1 MLLKKKENLMKLY
14 QFDLAPASKRVTF
27 FLKETGIEVPIVQLN
42 VRDGDQFEEPF
53 KSLNPFH
60 CIPFLELADGT
71 VISESVAICRFLE
84 ETNNTSK
91 KLFGK
96 TSKERAI
103 IEMWNRRLEIDGYI
117 PLINGIRNKFER
129 YQGKVLPGTRNDLP
143 QVPAI
148 AKRGMESCRILFK
161 RLNAHLN
168 TTSYIAGEALSVAD
182 ITGYEVVELAIAIE
196 MDFDEFE
203 EVKAWYDKL
212 DRRFKSDE

>member
-1 MLLKKKENLMKLY
+1 M
-14 QFDLAPASKRVTF
+14 
-27 FLKETGIEVPIVQLN
+27 PIVQLN
-42 VRDGDQFEEPF
+42 VRDGDQFEEPYN
-53 KSLNPFH
+53 SLNPFH

-84 ETNNTSK
+84 ETNNMSK

-103 IEMWNRRLEIDGYI
+103 IEMWDRRIEIDGYV

-129 YQGKVLPGTRNDLP
+129 YEGKVLPGTRNDLP

-148 AKRGMESCRILFK
+148 AKRGIDSCRILFE

-168 TTSYIAGEALSVAD
+168 TSPYVAGDALSIAD
-182 ITGYEVVELAIAIE
+182 ITGYQAVQLAIAIE
-196 MDFDEFE
+196 MNFDEFE
-203 EVKAWYDKL
+203 EVKAWHEKL
-212 DRRFKSDE
+212 DKRFNLDE

>member
-1 MLLKKKENLMKLY
+1 MKKLMKLY

-53 KSLNPFH
+53 NSLNPFH
-60 CIPFLELADGT
+60 CIPFLELEDGT
-71 VISESVAICRFLE
+71 AISESVAICRFLE

-96 TSKERAI
+96 NPQERAF

-129 YQGKVLPGTRNDLP
+129 YKGKVLPGTRNDLP
-143 QVPAI
+143 QVQAI
-148 AKRGMESCRILFK
+148 AERGIESCKILFE
-161 RLNAHLN
+161 RLNTYLYL
-168 TTSYIAGEALSVAD
+168 TSNVAGEALSIAD
-182 ITGYEVVELAIAIE
+182 ITGYEVVQLALALE
-196 MDFDEFE
+196 MNIDEFE
-203 EVKAWYDKL
+203 KVKEWHEKL
-212 DRRFKSDE
+212 NRRFVLDA

>member
-1 MLLKKKENLMKLY
+1 MKLY
-14 QFDLAPASKRVTF
+14 QFDMAPASKRVYF
-27 FLKETGIEVPIVQLN
+27 FLKETGIEVPMVQIN
-42 VRDGDQFEEPF
+42 VRDGDQFQEPF
-53 KSLNPFH
+53 NSLNPFN
-60 CIPFLELADGT
+60 CIPFLELEDGT
-71 VISESVAICRFLE
+71 TISESVAICRFLE

-96 TSKERAI
+96 ISKERAI

-129 YQGKVLPGTRNDLP
+129 YKGKVLPGTRNDLP

-148 AKRGMESCRILFK
+148 AKRAIESCRILFE

-168 TTSYIAGEALSVAD
+168 TTSYVAGEAFSIAD
-182 ITGYEVVELAIAIE
+182 ITGYEVVQLAIAIE

-203 EVKAWYDKL
+203 EVKAWHKKL
-212 DRRFKSDE
+212 DKRFKSYE

>member
-1 MLLKKKENLMKLY
+1 MKLY

-42 VRDGDQFEEPF
+42 VRDGDQFEEPYN
-53 KSLNPFH
+53 SLNPFH
-60 CIPFLELADGT
+60 CIPFLELEDGT
-71 VISESVAICRFLE
+71 VITESVAICRFLE
-84 ETNNTSK
+84 EINNTSK

-129 YQGKVLPGTRNDLP
+129 YEGKVLPGTRNDLP

-148 AKRGMESCRILFK
+148 AKRVIESCRILFQ
-161 RLNAHLN
+161 RLNAHLK
-168 TTSYIAGEALSVAD
+168 TRTHVAGDTLSIAD
-182 ITGYEVVELAIAIE
+182 ITGYEVVQRAIAIE
-196 MDFDEFE
+196 MNFDELE
-203 EVKAWYDKL
+203 EAKAWHQKL
-212 DRRFKSDE
+212 DRRFKSHG

>member
-1 MLLKKKENLMKLY
+1 MKLY

-27 FLKETGIEVPIVQLN
+27 FLEETGIEVPIVQLN
-42 VRDGDQFEEPF
+42 VRDGDQFEEPYN
-53 KSLNPFH
+53 SLNPFH
-60 CIPFLELADGT
+60 CIPFLELEDGT
-71 VISESVAICRFLE
+71 VISETVAICRFLE
-84 ETNNTSK
+84 ETNNSSK

-129 YQGKVLPGTRNDLP
+129 YEGKVLPGTRNDLP

-148 AKRGMESCRILFK
+148 AKRGIESCRILFE

-168 TTSYIAGEALSVAD
+168 TSPYVAGKTLSIAD
-182 ITGYEVVELAIAIE
+182 ITGYEVVTLAIAIE
-196 MDFDEFE
+196 MNFDEFE
-203 EVKAWYDKL
+203 KVKAWYEKL